1 MKHIVHGDL
10 TNVKGVI
17 VKKLE
22 AIYEMQVPRTQLTTV
37 ELDEVLLDLTAE
49 LGREIAVYLS
59 RRGRVLAV
67 SVGDTATVD
76 LPEVKSRT
84 SLRLSGVRCIHTHPS
99 GDTALSD
106 PDLSSLRRLWF
117 DVMAAIG
124 RDETGA
130 VYGTFGFFTGAKR
143 ADGAPELSVVGP
155 ITEVQFLKIHL
166 GALVLSINKRLAA
179 VEGHVTA
186 QAHETAILAGLDRG
200 DGRADTSM
208 EELAR
213 LAATAGAEVV
223 GTCVQRKETPD
234 AAYFLGRGKMHD
246 IAMAAQ
252 ESDATMLI
260 LDDEITPSQQRNL
273 ENAIGIKVLDRT
285 ALILDIFAQ
294 RARTREG
301 KLQVEL
307 AQLRYHLP
315 RLGGLGFVLS
325 RLGGGIGARGPG
337 ESKLELAPRRIR
349 TRIHVVEQQIAQVRK
364 NRALHQ
370 RRRKH
375 STLPLVAL
383 VGYTNAGKSTLLN
396 RLTGAD
402 AFAED
407 KLFATLDPLTRH
419 LELADGQELLLT
431 DTVGFIQKLPHTL
444 VPAFQATLEEVQEA
458 DLLLHIVDAASPE
471 AEAQIASVTEV
482 LREIHAE
489 AKPTLFVFNKV
500 DRLGDAAEAPAAFAS
515 LLHDRE
521 GVLVSARTGRGTEQL
536 LEKIGAC
543 FARQR
548 QVVELLLPFS
558 AGALLSRLHA
568 ASAVRQE
575 EYTAQGVRVTA
586 AVDATLAE
594 DCRPYV
600 ALDAHRVP
608 EGGSEGAAMDGT
620 D

>member
-1 MKHIVHGDL
+1 MKKEVYGDL
-10 TNVKGVI
+10 TNVKGAI
-17 VKKLE
+17 VKELE
-22 AIYEMQVPRTQLTTV
+22 ALYEMRVPREQLA
-37 ELDEVLLDLTAE
+37 TAE
-49 LGREIAVYLS
+49 LDAAMVGITEAIGREVAVYLS
-59 RRGRVLAV
+59 RQGRVLAV

-76 LPEVKSRT
+76 LPEVKSRRT
-84 SLRLSGVRCIHTHPS
+84 LRLSGVRCLHTHPG
-99 GDTALSD
+99 GDTRLSD
-106 PDLSSLRRLWF
+106 PDLSSLRRLRF

-124 RDETGA
+124 RSADGEVTGSLA
-130 VYGTFGFFTGAKR
+130 FFTGTKR
-143 ADGAPELSVVGP
+143 ADGTPELSMVGP
-155 ITEVQFLKIHL
+155 LAERPFLRIHL
-166 GALVLSINKRLAA
+166 GRLVATIDKKLAA
-179 VEGHVTA
+179 QDGHATA
-186 QAHETAILAGLDRG
+186 KTHETAILAGLDCG

-213 LAATAGAEVV
+213 LTATAGAEVV
-223 GTCVQRKETPD
+223 GTCLQRKERPD
-234 AAYFLGRGKMHD
+234 AAFFLGRGKVHD

-252 ESDATMLI
+252 ETDATMLV

-337 ESKLELAPRRIR
+337 ESKLELDRRRIR
-349 TRIHVVEQQIAQVRK
+349 TRIHVVEQQMREVRK

-370 RRRKH
+370 RRRKS

-396 RLTGAD
+396 RLTGAE

-419 LELADGQELLLT
+419 LELAGGQEILLT

-458 DLLLHIVDAASPE
+458 DLLLHVVDAASSQ

-482 LREIHAE
+482 LRDIQAE
-489 AKPTLFVFNKV
+489 TKPTLFVFNKI
-500 DRLGDAAEAPAAFAS
+500 DQLPEAAEAPQAFAA

-521 GVLVSARTGRGTEQL
+521 GVLVSAQTGQGTDAL
-536 LEKIGAC
+536 LEKISA
-543 FARQR
+543 FFRRQR
-548 QVVELLLPFS
+548 QTMELLLPFA
-558 AGALLSRLHA
+558 AGAFLSRLHA
-568 ASAVRQE
+568 ASAVRAE
-575 EYTAQGVRVTA
+575 EYTEQGVRVTV
-586 AVDATLAE
+586 AVDAALAKE
-594 DCRPYV
+594 CRAY
-600 ALDAHRVP
+600 
-608 EGGSEGAAMDGT
+608 EC
-620 D
+620 

>member
-1 MKHIVHGDL
+1 MKKEVYGDL
-10 TNVKGVI
+10 THVKGAI
-17 VKKLE
+17 VKELK
-22 AIYEMQVPRTQLTTV
+22 AIYELRVPREQLTTA
-37 ELDEVLLDLTAE
+37 ELDAVLLNLTAAF
-49 LGREIAVYLS
+49 GREIAVYLS
-59 RRGRVLAV
+59 HQGRVLAV

-76 LPEVKSRT
+76 LPEVKSRKA
-84 SLRLSGVRCIHTHPS
+84 LRLSGVRCIHTHPS
-99 GDTALSD
+99 GDTELSD
-106 PDLSSLRRLWF
+106 PDLSSLRRLRF

-124 RDETGA
+124 RDKDGR
-130 VYGTFGFFTGAKR
+130 VCGTLGFFTGDVR
-143 ADGAPELSVVGP
+143 AEGTPELSVVGP
-155 ITEVQFLKIHL
+155 LSEAQMLKIHL
-166 GALVLSINKRLAA
+166 GALVASINKKLAA
-179 VEGHVTA
+179 SAGHATA
-186 QAHETAILAGLDRG
+186 KDHETAILAGLDRG
-200 DGRADTSM
+200 DGRAETSM

-213 LAATAGAEVV
+213 LAETAGAAVV

-234 AAYFLGRGKMHD
+234 AAYFLGRGKVHD

-252 ESDATMLI
+252 ETDATMLI

-273 ENAIGIKVLDRT
+273 ENAIGLKVLDRT

-337 ESKLELAPRRIR
+337 ESKLELDRRRIR
-349 TRIHVVEQQIAQVRK
+349 TRIHVVEAQIAQVRK

-370 RRRKH
+370 RRRKV

-396 RLTGAD
+396 RLTGAE

-419 LELADGQELLLT
+419 LELEGGEEMLLT

-458 DLLLHIVDAASPE
+458 DLLLHVVDAASRE

-482 LREIHAE
+482 LREIEAE
-489 AKPTLFVFNKV
+489 KKPTLFVFNKI
-500 DRLGDAAEAPAAFAS
+500 DQLPEAAASPAAFAS

-521 GVLVSARTGRGTEQL
+521 GVLVSAQTGQGTEQL
-536 LEKIGAC
+536 LKKIGA
-543 FARQR
+543 FLGRTRQTM
-548 QVVELLLPFS
+548 ELLLPFS
-558 AGALLSRLHA
+558 EGALLSRLHA
-568 ASAVRQE
+568 ASAVREE
-575 EYTAQGVRVTA
+575 EYTDQGVRVTVMVPA
-586 AVDATLAE
+586 ALFEA
-594 DCRPYV
+594 CRPFV
-600 ALDAHRVP
+600 C
-608 EGGSEGAAMDGT
+608 GN
-620 D
+620 

>member
-1 MKHIVHGDL
+1 MKNVVYGDL
-10 TNVKGVI
+10 TNVKGAL
-17 VKKLE
+17 VKELE
-22 AIYEMQVPRTQLTTV
+22 ALYDVRVPREQLTTV
-37 ELDEVLLDLTAE
+37 ELDAAMLELTAA

-59 RRGRVLAV
+59 RQGRVLAV

-76 LPEVKSRT
+76 LPEVKSRRT
-84 SLRLSGVRCIHTHPS
+84 LRLSGVRCIHTHPS
-99 GDTALSD
+99 GDTELSD
-106 PDLSSLRRLWF
+106 PDLSSLRRLRF
-117 DVMAAIG
+117 DIMAAIG
-124 RDETGA
+124 RDEDGA
-130 VYGTFGFFTGAKR
+130 FRGTLGFFTGAKR
-143 ADGAPELSVVGP
+143 ADGTPELSVVGP
-155 ITEVQFLKIHL
+155 LTEAQFQKIHL
-166 GALVLSINKRLAA
+166 GALVASIDKKLAA
-179 VEGHVTA
+179 QDGHAT
-186 QAHETAILAGLDRG
+186 QKERETAILAGLDRG
-200 DGRADTSM
+200 DGRADTTM

-213 LAATAGAEVV
+213 LAATAGADVL
-223 GTCVQRKETPD
+223 GTCLQRKATPD
-234 AAYFLGRGKMHD
+234 AAFFLGRGKVHD

-337 ESKLELAPRRIR
+337 ESKLELDRRRIR
-349 TRIHVVEQQIAQVRK
+349 TRIHVVESQIREVQK

-370 RRRKH
+370 RHRKA
-375 STLPLVAL
+375 SSLPLVAL
-383 VGYTNAGKSTLLN
+383 IGYTNAGKSTLLN

-419 LELADGQELLLT
+419 LDLADGQEILLT

-458 DLLLHIVDAASPE
+458 NLLLHVVDAASPQ

-482 LREIHAE
+482 LREIGAE
-489 AKPTLFVFNKV
+489 TKPTLFVFNKI
-500 DRLGDAAEAPAAFAS
+500 DQLPEAEGAPQAFAS

-521 GVLVSARTGRGTEQL
+521 GVLISAQTGQGTAEL
-536 LEKIGAC
+536 LEKIGA
-543 FARQR
+543 FFRRQR
-548 QVVELLLPFS
+548 KKMELLLPFS
-558 AGALLSRLHA
+558 AGSLLSRLHA
-568 ASAVRQE
+568 ASAVRE
-575 EYTAQGVRVTA
+575 EVYTEQGVRATVE
-586 AVDATLAE
+586 VDTQLAE
-594 DCRPYV
+594 ECHLY
-600 ALDAHRVP
+600 
-608 EGGSEGAAMDGT
+608 EIKT
-620 D
+620 T

>member
-1 MKHIVHGDL
+1 MKKNVFGDL
-10 TNVKGVI
+10 TNVKDAI
-17 VKKLE
+17 TKELE
-22 AIYEMQVPRTQLTTV
+22 AIYEMRVPRDQVTTI
-37 ELDEVLLDLTAE
+37 ELDDVMLDLTSK
-49 LGREIAVYLS
+49 LGREIAVYVS
-59 RRGRVLAV
+59 RQGRVLAV

-99 GDTALSD
+99 GDTELSE
-106 PDLSSLRRLWF
+106 PDLSSLRRLRF

-124 RDETGA
+124 RGEDGTA
-130 VYGTFGFFTGAKR
+130 CGTFGFFSGTQR
-143 ADGAPELSVVGP
+143 ADGTPELSVIGP
-155 ITEVQFLKIHL
+155 LAEAQFLKIHF
-166 GALVLSINKRLAA
+166 GALILSINRRLAA
-179 VEGHVTA
+179 VEGHATA
-186 QAHETAILAGLDRG
+186 REHETAILAGLDLG
-200 DGRADTSM
+200 DGRTETSM

-213 LAATAGAEVV
+213 LAETAGAEVV
-223 GTCVQRKETPD
+223 GTCLQRKERPD
-234 AAYFLGRGKMHD
+234 AAYFLGRGKVHD
-246 IAMAAQ
+246 LAMAAQ

-273 ENAIGIKVLDRT
+273 ETAIGIKVLDRT

-337 ESKLELAPRRIR
+337 ESKLELDRRRIR
-349 TRIHVVEQQIAQVRK
+349 TRIHVVEQQIAQVQK

-370 RRRKH
+370 RRRKN
-375 STLPLVAL
+375 SALPLVAL

-396 RLTGAD
+396 RLTGAE
-402 AFAED
+402 AFAGD

-458 DLLLHIVDAASPE
+458 DLLLHVVDAASGE

-489 AKPTLFVFNKV
+489 TKPTLFVFNKI
-500 DRLGDAAEAPAAFAS
+500 DQLTDAAGEPMAFAS

-521 GVLVSARTGRGTEQL
+521 GVLVSAQTGQGTDAL
-536 LEKIGAC
+536 LEKVGA
-543 FARQR
+543 FFRRQR
-548 QVVELLLPFS
+548 QTMELLLPFS

-568 ASAVRQE
+568 AAAVRQE
-575 EYTAQGVRVTA
+575 EYTERGVRVTVS
-586 AVDATLAE
+586 VDAALAE
-594 DCRPYV
+594 ACRPF
-600 ALDAHRVP
+600 LC
-608 EGGSEGAAMDGT
+608 
-620 D
+620 